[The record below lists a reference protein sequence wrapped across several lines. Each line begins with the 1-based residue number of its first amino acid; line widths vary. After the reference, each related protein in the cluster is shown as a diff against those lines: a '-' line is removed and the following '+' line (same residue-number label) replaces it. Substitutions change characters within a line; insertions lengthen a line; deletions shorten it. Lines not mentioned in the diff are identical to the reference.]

1 MKYIVLFILISSQ
14 ILLANDEDLRSEYYD
29 VLDEALFDLLNFEC
43 NSDQY
48 KKIQNYQSLI
58 VELEENLNSLVL
70 IKCKID
76 RNEIGIKKDIY
87 NLIDNFESFLGKISN
102 ENKDVDLYYFTV
114 YLPLLIG
121 NLLEKTEGDDIFNYY
136 FDYQDK
142 LLELT
147 KENTLPAPREI
158 SDGLSGIETFA
169 LSLNIWSR
177 ILFDVNESDK
187 AYKVAKKLQEFIK
200 AEENIDTPLLFSLN
214 SQLASVRYHAERGN
228 KEALLQEVKIYNS
241 LVELDPN
248 FVSPYAIEDMRFM
261 QDLLSSANYD
271 DYQGMDSLKLNVI
284 AKALQDS
291 TEYPR
296 MEDKFRVMSFLLIMV
311 TNQDYSFCKYNSFYE
326 INDAWNFEDLE
337 EYIEIVCSNKNQA
350 KLDKYLKQAMDRNNQ
365 EKIESIE
372 RIVRYK
378 FDTDEMFEEAFI
390 QYTID
395 IAISNFDPRLL
406 GLELSQEHIDFQK
419 YMKLT
424 YDGVMKGVYVAGI
437 DDYYGDEDLSKF
449 AYQNYRFGV
458 EMRDLWSFD
467 SEKEGKFGNSN
478 RINKRQSLIDELLFY
493 NEIKIPNARKYL
505 NLRLKSAKNGK
516 ILDLSKESFSLDP
529 WGQFVELA
537 EIDLQ
542 NLFDGIEGYREFSD
556 DELDKTLKF
565 LVSVRDFYLE
575 IAGLYTLNFFGNISL
590 EEETIFS
597 DIEKLSNRNLIN
609 FEIADSEKNL
619 IKQMLYFSV
628 VASNLHQY
636 LSGNYDFQDYPKK
649 VLDLYIF
656 LNTDYLSEI
665 IKLNNLERSL
675 SDSESITKVK
685 KLKNLFFDT
694 IRLNFRAMTKKNMS
708 MEELNALNSLSNEN
722 RILINNLGNEISS
735 KFNLPSK
742 IIISSNEIQKKL
754 SQDQELH
761 YMVSVPNSFLS
772 RKILFKV
779 NWWGISIDMPIEEE
793 NKIGQFIENLSDP
806 KQIGNDEIIK
816 NFSKPYYFS
825 NNPSKI
831 FYAAEGMN
839 RVIPYHALKDTNGKY
854 LVENTEI
861 SYLAH
866 INSFLQDENYKEILS
881 FIGFGNP
888 KIGKQTKDIFSK
900 RSIMDINELPRLE
913 ETSEEII
920 KISEKFKKRKIYLG
934 ANASKRNFFNSS
946 NDFSDSV
953 IYFAT
958 HTIPSG
964 NDINDESGLVL
975 TPSNRDDG
983 ILTMSEISKMN
994 FENSIVGLSAC
1005 KTSDSAYLGAEPFSG
1020 LAQSFLMGG
1029 AKSIY
1034 LTLWEIESFSAS
1046 IFSKE
1051 VFNRL
1056 VEDDVDLS
1064 EAITATSRRFIRGDF
1079 GEKYKDPYYW
1089 APYISF

>member
-102 ENKDVDLYYFTV
+102 ENKDVNLYYFTV

-187 AYKVAKKLQEFIK
+187 AYKVVNKLKEL
-200 AEENIDTPLLFSLN
+200 IDTEQDIDNPIFYSLT
-214 SQLASVRYHAERGN
+214 SQLGSVRHHAERGN

-241 LVELDPN
+241 LVELYPN
-248 FVSPYAIEDMRFM
+248 FVSPFAIEDMRFI
-261 QDLLSSANYD
+261 QNLVVHFNNENYL
-271 DYQGMDSLKLNVI
+271 GMEALITNVI
-284 AKALQDS
+284 GKALQGS

-296 MEDKFRVMSFLLIMV
+296 KDDKFYVAAYLIRSAI
-311 TNQDYSFCKYNSFYE
+311 NQNFFFCKNNSFYG
-326 INDAWNFEDLE
+326 INDSWNFEALE
-337 EYIEIVCSNKNQA
+337 KFIEIVCSNKNQA
-350 KLDKYLKQAMDRNNQ
+350 EFDKYLKLAMDRNKQ
-365 EKIESIE
+365 EKLESF
-372 RIVRYK
+372 VRNLRYS
-378 FDTDEMFEEAFI
+378 FDTDEVFNDALN
-390 QYTID
+390 QYLLD
-395 IAISNFDPRLL
+395 IAFAYYDPVKM
-406 GLELSQEHIDFQK
+406 GLEISQKHIDFGEHIK
-419 YMKLT
+419 SSYDEVMKLV
-424 YDGVMKGVYVAGI
+424 YDDGVSNYYGEWGVSRFAFQNYKFSLEMRNLWNFDSQNEGVY
-437 DDYYGDEDLSKF
+437 
-449 AYQNYRFGV
+449 
-458 EMRDLWSFD
+458 
-467 SEKEGKFGNSN
+467 GNLE
-478 RINKRQSLIDELLFY
+478 RINKRQSLIDKHFFY
-493 NEIKIPNARKYL
+493 NEIKIPNPRKIL
-505 NLRLKSAKNGK
+505 NLRLKSKEGK
-516 ILDLSKESFSLDP
+516 ILDLTQISHTLEP
-529 WGQFVELA
+529 WGQFIEYA
-537 EIDLQ
+537 EVDLL
-542 NLFDGIEGYREFSD
+542 NRFDGVEGYREFSD
-556 DELDKTLKF
+556 DELDKILKF
-565 LVSVRDFYLE
+565 LISVRDFYLE
-575 IAGLYTLNFFGNISL
+575 IAGLFTLNLFGNISL
-590 EEETIFS
+590 EKETIFS
-597 DIEKLSNRNLIN
+597 DIEYLSNKNLIN
-609 FEIADSEKNL
+609 FEIGDSEKNV

-628 VASNLHQY
+628 LASSIHEH
-636 LSGNYDFQDYPKK
+636 LSGNYDFQDHPKK
-649 VLDLYIF
+649 VLDLFIF

-665 IKLNNLERSL
+665 IKLNNLDKSL
-675 SDSESITKVK
+675 SDSESKTEVK

-694 IRLNFRAMTKKNMS
+694 VRLNFRAMTKKNMS
-708 MEELNALNSLSNEN
+708 MEELNALNLLSNKN
-722 RILINNLGNEISS
+722 RILINNLGSEISS

-742 IIISSNEIQKKL
+742 MIISSNEIQKKL

-761 YMVSVPNSFLS
+761 YMVSVPSSFLT
-772 RKILFKV
+772 RKLLFVV
-779 NWWGISIDMPIEEE
+779 NPFTTSVRMIVEGENEIS
-793 NKIGQFIENLSDP
+793 QFIENLSDP
-806 KQIGNDEIIK
+806 KQIGNEEIIK
-816 NFSKPYYFS
+816 NFSKPYYFF

-839 RVIPYHALKDTNGKY
+839 RVIPYHLLKDTNGKY

-861 SYLAH
+861 SYLPH
-866 INSFLQDENYKEILS
+866 INSFLQEENNKEILS

-920 KISEKFKKRKIYLG
+920 RISEKFKKRKIYLG
-934 ANASKRNFFNSS
+934 AEASKRNFFNSS

-958 HTIPSG
+958 HTMPSG
-964 NDINDESGLVL
+964 NKINDESGLVL
-975 TPSNRDDG
+975 TPSNKDDG
-983 ILTMSEISKMN
+983 ILTMTEISKMN
-994 FENSIVGLSAC
+994 FENSIVGLSAR